1 MSADLDLRVYLV
13 TSGIDDRTVE
23 VAARAAAA
31 GVGIVQVRAKDLRGD
46 ALFAF
51 VARVAEA
58 VATAAPGTTLL
69 VDDDVEVA
77 RRARAEGLPVHGVH
91 LGQDDLPVV
100 LAREALGPDAIIG
113 LTTGTLDLVRDS
125 VAHGLSPD
133 YIGAGPFRTTPT
145 KDSGR
150 PPLGV
155 EGYPPLVAATPAPVV
170 AIGDITPADVPAL
183 SRTGIAG
190 VAMVRAIMTAE
201 DPAAVVREAL
211 AAWEGVR
218 A

>member
-1 MSADLDLRVYLV
+1 MD
-13 TSGIDDRTVE
+13 GDDAAS
-23 VAARAAAA
+23 VAA
-31 GVGIVQVRAKDLRGD
+31 GTM
-46 ALFAF
+46 
-51 VARVAEA
+51 AE
-58 VATAAPGTTLL
+58 L
-69 VDDDVEVA
+69 
-77 RRARAEGLPVHGVH
+77 
-91 LGQDDLPVV
+91 
-100 LAREALGPDAIIG
+100 LGPDAIIG

-170 AIGDITPADVPAL
+170 AIGDVTLADVAPL

-190 VAMVRAIMTAE
+190 VA
-201 DPAAVVREAL
+201 VVREVMG
-211 AAWEGVR
+211 AADPGAAAAACLSAW
-218 A
+218 AS